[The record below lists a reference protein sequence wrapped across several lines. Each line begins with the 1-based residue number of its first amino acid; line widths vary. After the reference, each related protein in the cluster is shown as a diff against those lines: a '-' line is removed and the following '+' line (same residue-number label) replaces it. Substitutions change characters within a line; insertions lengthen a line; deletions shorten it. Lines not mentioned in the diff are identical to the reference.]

1 MSSDFSIGE
10 AEGSGRS
17 ILARGLM
24 ASHHFTDGIIVTL
37 ALGAIGAAGRVVIP
51 MAIQM
56 ATDDGIE
63 SPGGV
68 DVPVVAMCVALAG
81 IAAVIGALSS
91 AAMNW
96 RLSRRSEAGIAELRV
111 EAFQRV
117 HRLSQ
122 LRLQGDQRGA
132 LVSRVT
138 ADIDAVTNF
147 LQDMGLAVI
156 ISVMQMLFAII
167 LISTY
172 SWELAALV
180 LVGFVPLFVLVQS
193 FQKLTKQRFDAVRK
207 SFGRMTSVISE
218 TLAGASVIRAYGI
231 QGPASN
237 RIDHAVED
245 LKHRQWKGQLTTT
258 RTLIA
263 GELIPGLTT
272 AGIIAV
278 GVILGTHGQITVG
291 ALISVLFLIPL
302 FVTPVQLGVE
312 IINQTQDAIAGWRR
326 VLGLLDTPI
335 DVTEPE
341 VSARDTPRKAGALE
355 FQGVN
360 FCYPDGTPALRD
372 VSVAIAGAS
381 KVAVVGHTG
390 SGKSTFGSL
399 IVRLADPSSGVV
411 TLDGEP
417 LGAIPLQELRH
428 RVALVPQDPFLFD
441 RTVAENV
448 RCGSP
453 GAADD
458 DIREAFAE
466 LGLSDWLAAL
476 PAGLDTPVGEQGAG
490 LSAGERQLVSLAR
503 AHISDP
509 DVLILDEATS
519 SVDPATE
526 ERIQHAMTRLVDGRT
541 ALHIAHRLS
550 SAENADRVLVFHS
563 GRIVEQGPHDSLI
576 QQGGIY
582 RGLYDSWVK
591 NTA

>member
-17 ILARGLM
+17 ILVRGLM
-24 ASHHFTDGIIVTL
+24 ASRHFTDGIFVTL
-37 ALGAIGAAGRVVIP
+37 ILGAIGAAGRVVIP
-51 MAIQM
+51 MAIQV

-63 SPGGV
+63 NPDGV
-68 DVPVVAMCVALAG
+68 DVQIVAMYATLAG
-81 IAAVIGALSS
+81 MAALIGALSS

-96 RLSRRSEAGIAELRV
+96 RLSRRSEEGLAELRV
-111 EAFQRV
+111 EAFQKV
-117 HRLSQ
+117 HRLSH

-138 ADIDAVTNF
+138 ADIDAVANF

-156 ISVMQMLFAII
+156 TSVMQMLFAII
-167 LISTY
+167 VISTY
-172 SWELAALV
+172 SWKLAALV
-180 LVGFVPLFVLVQS
+180 LVGFVPLFILVQS
-193 FQKLTKQRFDAVRK
+193 VQQLTKKRFDAVRK
-207 SFGRMTSVISE
+207 SFGTMTSVISE
-218 TLAGASVIRAYGI
+218 TLAGAGIIRTYRI
-231 QGPASN
+231 QGSAHD
-237 RIDHAVED
+237 RIDHAVEN

-258 RTLIA
+258 RSLIA
-263 GELIPGLTT
+263 GELTPGLTT

-278 GVILGTHGQITVG
+278 GVVLGTRGQITVG

-335 DVTEPE
+335 DVTGPE
-341 VSARDTPRKAGALE
+341 ASARDTPRKAGALE
-355 FQGVN
+355 FQGVT
-360 FCYPDGTPALRD
+360 FRYPDGTPALRD
-372 VSVAIAGAS
+372 ISVAIAGAT

-390 SGKSTFGSL
+390 SGKSTFGNL

-417 LGAIPLQELRH
+417 LGAIPLQELRR

-441 RTVAENV
+441 RTIAENV

-458 DIREAFAE
+458 DIRAAFAE
-466 LGLSDWLAAL
+466 LGLTDWLATL
-476 PAGLDTPVGEQGAG
+476 PAGLGTAVGERGAG

-509 DVLILDEATS
+509 DVLVLDEATS

-526 ERIQHAMTRLVDGRT
+526 ERIRRAMTRLVDGRT

-550 SAENADRVLVFHS
+550 SAEDADHVLVFHS
-563 GRIVEQGPHDSLI
+563 GRIVEQGSHHSLI

-582 RGLYDSWVK
+582 QGLHDSWVK